1 MIFQVLFTNPGERV
15 NRPDFGCGIKQL
27 VFMPNS
33 DALAT
38 ATQFLVQGA
47 LQRWLDSV
55 IQVESVDVEAVEAEL
70 RVTVVYSKRSGGGPR
85 RDVFTPAGPCRRDHM
100 PSLVELGPI
109 CRDAKR
115 RADILA
121 HPVLNGIDFVEYERR
136 PLAPHT
142 QVLVVTF
149 LKPLPDPPHSDPD
162 GAYGLTLPAHLGRVI
177 IQGGTR
183 ILNIRP
189 LEVAW
194 LAADSRSP

>member
-1 MIFQVLFTNPGERV
+1 MADQPYLDVPLHLDGRGRVATTDRDEHIRDMIFQVLFTNPGERV

-85 RDVFTPAGPCRRDHM
+85 R
-100 PSLVELGPI
+100 
-109 CRDAKR
+109 
-115 RADILA
+115 
-121 HPVLNGIDFVEYERR
+121 
-136 PLAPHT
+136 
-142 QVLVVTF
+142 
-149 LKPLPDPPHSDPD
+149 
-162 GAYGLTLPAHLGRVI
+162 
-177 IQGGTR
+177 
-183 ILNIRP
+183 
-189 LEVAW
+189 
-194 LAADSRSP
+194 